1 MALKG
6 GEVLSVPAYKNV
18 RYGNGAKNARCT
30 ASMVIVG
37 VAYNEPI

>member
-6 GEVLSVPAYKNV
+6 GEVLSVSAYMNV
-18 RYGNGAKNARCT
+18 RYGNRAKNARCT
-30 ASMVIVG
+30 ASMIVVG